1 MSNESIKDLGKSEF
15 ERQWEKFWTEFSNGK
30 KMVLSTSEGDRVSSR
45 MMSVVQKDGVL
56 YFQTDKTMRKYSQL
70 TANDHVALCIDNI
83 QIEGRCTELGRPREH
98 AEFCR
103 LYRESFPHTYERYT
117 MLENERLFRVVP
129 MYIER
134 WLYVEGVPYQEI
146 FETENK
152 RYRLREYKGGS

>member
-1 MSNESIKDLGKSEF
+1 MNNESINDLGRSEF
-15 ERQWEKFWTEFSNGK
+15 ERQWEKFWTEF
-30 KMVLSTSEGDRVSSR
+30 
-45 MMSVVQKDGVL
+45 
-56 YFQTDKTMRKYSQL
+56 
-70 TANDHVALCIDNI
+70 IDNI

-103 LYRESFPHTYERYT
+103 LYRACFPHSYERYT